1 MALSS
6 VLRMVLDFNI
16 RILNPIDR
24 GLLILVTPHAA
35 VWLLGLCFAIDL
47 LVQGLNY
54 LNLAA
59 VIHQIPSSSADS

>member
-1 MALSS
+1 
-6 VLRMVLDFNI
+6 MVLDFNI
-16 RILNPIDR
+16 RILNTLT

-59 VIHQIPSSSADS
+59 VIHQIPPSSADS